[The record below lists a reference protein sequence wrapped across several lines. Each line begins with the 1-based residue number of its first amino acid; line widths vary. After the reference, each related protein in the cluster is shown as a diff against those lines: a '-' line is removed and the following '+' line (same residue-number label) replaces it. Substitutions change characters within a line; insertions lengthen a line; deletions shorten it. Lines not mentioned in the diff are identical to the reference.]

1 MKHYIVFPILLV
13 LSGISVVAS
22 AQDLRT
28 ETVEVVKNFEARLA
42 DANKQRLEPAPEVKE
57 VTDQKFEYQIEEK
70 LMVVEYLSPTIRPIG
85 ISTDPLDPG
94 YNGFAKAGFG
104 YPLSPY
110 LDAGYLFGS
119 QSSSNLLAR
128 ITHHSAHD
136 KNYENQRFSD
146 NDVLLK
152 GTLQTNR
159 GIALDGYGSVSSDN
173 YSFFGYDHEDTTKTF
188 TAEDVKNKLNLY
200 QLGLKIYNSSETN
213 STLNYWAGFDVYRFA
228 NNFATRET
236 GLNLDLGLTKWF
248 GDNPLSIVLG
258 TDLTR
263 LKDTTIQKLNNFYI
277 NPTFSFGTSSLRFKM
292 GAQLATSNE
301 EYFIFPDVELLVSLA
316 GNGLS
321 IFAGADGGLRKNNFK
336 ILSAYNPF
344 LVSELSDIRNSQ
356 FYDFYAGIKGVVS
369 GIEYS
374 AQAGFKP
381 TNDLALFEVNL
392 DKPWNRFN
400 ILYDTAS
407 IIYIQA
413 SLKGQLLNNLDISG
427 SLVQNFYDLN
437 NEEKAWYLPQFQGNI
452 GLSYL
457 ALEQQLRLKAEVY
470 VNDAVPFKTLEQPNE
485 PNLLFDISLGADYFL
500 TENFGLFLHLNN
512 LATNK
517 YRRWY
522 GYPGFGLNV
531 LGGITARF

>member
-1 MKHYIVFPILLV
+1 MIRQNIILAFL
-13 LSGISVVAS
+13 LSLTGITLT
-22 AQDLRT
+22 AQDLQT

-42 DANKQRLEPAPEVKE
+42 DANKQRLEPAPEIKE
-57 VTDQKFEYQIEEK
+57 VSDRKFDYSIEEK
-70 LMVVEYLSPTIRPIG
+70 LMEVEYLAPTIRPVG
-85 ISTDPLDPG
+85 IATQPLDPG

-104 YPLSPY
+104 YPISPY

-119 QSSSNLLAR
+119 ESSSNLLAR

-136 KNYENQRFSD
+136 KNYANQRFSD
-146 NDVLLK
+146 NDALLK

-159 GIALDGYGSVSSDN
+159 GFALDGYTSVSVDN
-173 YSFFGYDHEDTTKTF
+173 NAFFGYDHDDTTNQF

-200 QLGLKIYNSSETN
+200 QLGLKIYNSNESDAR
-213 STLNYWAGFDVYRFA
+213 LNYWAGFDVYRFA
-228 NNFATRET
+228 NNFATRES

-248 GDNPLSIVLG
+248 GDNPLTIALG

-263 LKDTTIQKLNNFYI
+263 LKDTTIQNLNNFYI

-292 GAQLATSNE
+292 GARLASSNE
-301 EYFIFPDVELLVSLA
+301 EYFIYPDVELLVSLA

-321 IFAGADGGLRKNNFK
+321 IFAGADGGLRKNNYK

-344 LVSELSDIRNSQ
+344 LVSELSAIRNSQ
-356 FYDFYAGIKGVVS
+356 YYDFYAGVKGRLS

-374 AQAGFKP
+374 VQAGYKP
-381 TNDLALFEVNL
+381 TNDLALFEVNQ
-392 DKPWNRFN
+392 DKPWNRFDV
-400 ILYDTAS
+400 LYDTAN

-413 SLKGQLLNNLDISG
+413 SLKGNIVENLDISG
-427 SLVQNFYDLN
+427 SIVHNIYDMN
-437 NEEKAWYLPQFQGNI
+437 NEEEAWYLPEFQGNV

-457 ALEQQLRLKAEVY
+457 ALDQKLRLKAEVY
-470 VNDAVPFKTLEQPNE
+470 VNNAVPFKELDFPKE
-485 PNLLFDISLGADYFL
+485 PNLLFDVSLGADFFI
-500 TENFGLFLHLNN
+500 TENFGLFMHVNN
-512 LATNK
+512 LSTNE

-531 LGGITARF
+531 LGGLTARF

>member
-1 MKHYIVFPILLV
+1 MKSGNILIIVCW
-13 LSGISVVAS
+13 ISLIPFNGY
-22 AQDLRT
+22 AQDLQT
-28 ETVEVVKNFEARLA
+28 EKVEVVKNFEARLA

-57 VTDQKFEYQIEEK
+57 VTDQKFDYDIEEK
-70 LMVVEYLSPTIRPIG
+70 LMQLEYLAPSIRPIG

-94 YNGFAKAGFG
+94 YNGFVKAGFG
-104 YPLSPY
+104 YPISPY

-119 QSSSNLLAR
+119 SSASNLLAR
-128 ITHHSAHD
+128 ISHHSASD

-146 NDVLLK
+146 NDFLLK
-152 GTLQTNR
+152 GTLQTNQ
-159 GIALDGYGSVSSDN
+159 GFSVDGFTSVSVDN
-173 YSFFGYDHEDTTKTF
+173 YAFYGYDHEDTTNTF

-200 QLGLKIYNSSETN
+200 EVGLKIYNSNETN
-213 STLNYWAGFDVYRFA
+213 AKLNYWAGVNAYRFA

-263 LKDTTIQKLNNFYI
+263 LKDTSIQKLNNFYI

-292 GAQLATSNE
+292 GAQLASSNE
-301 EYFIFPDVELLVSLA
+301 EYFIYPDIELLVSLA
-316 GNGLS
+316 GNKLS
-321 IFAGADGGLRKNNFK
+321 LIVGADGGLRKNNFK
-336 ILSAYNPF
+336 ILSSYNPF
-344 LVSELSDIRNSQ
+344 LVSELSEIRNSQ
-356 FYDFYAGIKGVVS
+356 YYDFYAGVKGNIS

-374 AQAGFKP
+374 AQAGLKP
-381 TNDLALFEVNL
+381 TNDLALFEVNTI
-392 DKPWNRFN
+392 KPWNRFD
-400 ILYDTAS
+400 ILYDTAN

-413 SLKGQLLNNLDISG
+413 SLKGRLLDNLDISG
-427 SLVQNFYDLN
+427 SIVQNFYDLN
-437 NEEKAWYLPQFQGNI
+437 HEEKAWHLPKLQGNV

-457 ALEQQLRLKAEVY
+457 ALDQQLRLKAEVF
-470 VNDAVPFKTLEQPNE
+470 VNDAVPFKNLDLPDE
-485 PNLLFDISLGADYFL
+485 PNLLFDISLGADYFI

-512 LATNK
+512 LSTNQ